1 MSEATMITEL
11 VSTINSFKIVGITLV
26 SVWGVYKIIME
37 IINKITA
44 RHDKEKKWDEMAGK
58 ISAERE
64 VFASRYDVRLTEMEK
79 KIDENHAD
87 TEAKLQ
93 QIGADMYMHTMVL
106 NAVLDGLTQL
116 GANGNVTQ
124 AKHDLD
130 AYITKQ
136 AYDVKQ

>member
-1 MSEATMITEL
+1 MSE
-11 VSTINSFKIVGITLV
+11 VVTISDLIKIAVIIMGI
-26 SVWGVYKIIME
+26 WGFYKVIME
-37 IINKITA
+37 IIDRITA
-44 RHDKEKKWDEMAGK
+44 RHDKEQKWDEMADK

-64 VFASRYDVRLTEMEK
+64 VFASRYDVRLAEMEK

-136 AYDVKQ
+136 AYDMKN